1 MDYLV
6 EFLEQGGARIIKDP
20 MLIDRKK
27 DLPNVLL
34 NPDVRHLRG
43 VSPSFWVRKGN
54 EIVAEDISVIRSKVE
69 SDEVHSFSTP
79 RDAPFSQT
87 SKFIA
92 KLNEIDARQDEQIK
106 LLSEQMSLHRKDIS
120 IKMRVMAVAL
130 IVYFIGISAFL
141 WVKFS

>member
-27 DLPNVLL
+27 ELPNVLL

-43 VSPSFWVRKGN
+43 VSPSFWVRKGD
-54 EIVAEDISVIRSKVE
+54 EIVAEDVSVIQSKVK
-69 SDEVHSFSTP
+69 SDEVHSYSTP
-79 RDAPFSQT
+79 KDAPFSQT

-92 KLNEIDARQDEQIK
+92 KIEEIDAKQDEQIK
-106 LLSEQMSLHRKDIS
+106 SLGLQMSLYRRDIS
-120 IKMRVMAVAL
+120 IKIRVMAVAL